1 MHQGVGNRKPEAS
14 TVNSKA
20 ILTTQAQN
28 SLQASLG
35 GGLRKVREVRHS
47 TVFSNFIA

>member
-20 ILTTQAQN
+20 ILTTLAQN
-28 SLQASLG
+28 SLQASSG
-35 GGLRKVREVRHS
+35 GGG
-47 TVFSNFIA
+47 

>member
-35 GGLRKVREVRHS
+35 GGGGRGGVGAKEGKGG
-47 TVFSNFIA
+47 